1 MAETTAERE
10 LNNDLRKAL
19 SAIEGVERSE
29 VELAENGPLAIRVEL
44 AHGADRRTV
53 GEAVQR
59 LLEAHGLRSRV
70 APDRRE
76 PSPGS
81 PPAPPPGLRHP
92 AADPGPIPG
101 PPGVV
106 VEPPG
111 PPIQPPVSGG
121 IEAVTVFETMEGLM
135 VTVVADGGRTAVRRA
150 RRTEPA
156 LHEAIVAAVGELN
169 DSTAP
174 PVGLLAVE
182 HSEAFAA
189 ITVYLEGSDGQIL
202 AGVAVVAASH
212 PFAFARAVWAAL
224 QD

>member
-1 MAETTAERE
+1 M
-10 LNNDLRKAL
+10 NNDLRKAL

-29 VELAENGPLAIRVEL
+29 VELAEDGPLAIRVEL
-44 AHGADRRTV
+44 APGADRSTV

-70 APDRRE
+70 APDRRK
-76 PSPGS
+76 PGPGS
-81 PPAPPPGLRHP
+81 PPAPPPGLRQP
-92 AADPGPIPG
+92 ATGPGPTPG
-101 PPGVV
+101 PPE

-111 PPIQPPVSGG
+111 TPIQPRASSG
-121 IEAVTVFETMEGLM
+121 IEAVTVSETIEGLM

-150 RRTEPA
+150 RRTESA

-169 DSTAP
+169 DSAAP
-174 PVGLLAVE
+174 PVALVAVE

-202 AGVAVVAASH
+202 AGVGVVAAGD